1 MSQRA
6 VRPVKKIYVW
16 IRSVGGTIMQRIL
29 TFRSGII
36 ASLIVT
42 FAVTVP
48 AQQGDTSKA
57 AESDA
62 NKLVYADFQ
71 SLQNGRP
78 VSKRGGLTRINK
90 YAENMTN
97 QPRVRG
103 LENADPP
110 SPAPA
115 RVTDQDAAAA
125 FEYELRMPNEW
136 AGVNMEVFGQP
147 EKDGKLVPDDVSGY
161 KFITMRIFAKGP
173 RQIRVELITR
183 GHGYSLDG
191 GYPSA
196 VFTISPGFITY
207 KLKLDTFNQPDWAT
221 QLDFKADVLKKLTS
235 VSIGVHC
242 DKCWIE
248 TGTVV
253 VDNIGFEK

>member
-1 MSQRA
+1 
-6 VRPVKKIYVW
+6 
-16 IRSVGGTIMQRIL
+16 MQRIP
-29 TFRSGII
+29 TFRSWII
-36 ASLIVT
+36 ASLLVA

-48 AQQGDTSKA
+48 AQQSDTSTA

-78 VSKRGGLTRINK
+78 VSKRGGLTRLNK
-90 YAENMTN
+90 YAQNMAN
-97 QPRVRG
+97 QPQTRG
-103 LENADPP
+103 LENANPP

-115 RVTDQDAAAA
+115 RVTEKDTAAA
-125 FEYELRMPNEW
+125 FDYELRMPNEW

-147 EKDGKLVPDDVSGY
+147 EKDGKLLADDVSGY
-161 KFITMRIFAKGP
+161 KFISMRVFAKGP
-173 RQIRVELITR
+173 RSIRVELITR

-196 VFTISPGFITY
+196 VFMVSPGFNTY
-207 KLKLDTFNQPDWAT
+207 KLKLDSFNQPDWAT

-242 DKCWIE
+242 DKCRIE
-248 TGTVV
+248 TGTLV
-253 VDNIGFEK
+253 VDNIAFEK